1 MERTA
6 LLIRCSKEE
15 AERVRIEAEKQR
27 RTISGYV
34 LQIMGRA
41 IEIEDRLLA
50 KINPYSPINQTF
62 SRKSLTGE
70 GPRTAILVRCSILE
84 AERIREAARR
94 RDFPIN
100 GFVLQALKRSW
111 ASELHPPILN
121 AGNQAARQTAPSSQA
136 STS

>member
-41 IEIEDRLLA
+41 IEIENRLLA
-50 KINPYSPINQTF
+50 KIDPYNAVNQVF
-62 SRKSLTGE
+62 SRKSLIGA
-70 GPRTAILVRCSILE
+70 GPRTAILVRCSVLE
-84 AERIREAARR
+84 AERIREVARR
-94 RDFPIN
+94 RDLPIN
-100 GFVLQALKRSW
+100 AFVLQALRRSW
-111 ASELHPPILN
+111 ANELNPHLHS
-121 AGNQAARQTAPSSQA
+121 AADQSARQSAAASQ
-136 STS
+136 T

>member
-34 LQIMGRA
+34 LQIMSRA
-41 IEIEDRLLA
+41 IEIENRLLA
-50 KINPYSPINQTF
+50 KIDPYTAVNQVF
-62 SRKSLTGE
+62 SRKSLIGA
-70 GPRTAILVRCSILE
+70 GPRTAILVRCSVLE

-94 RDFPIN
+94 RDLPIN
-100 GFVLQALKRSW
+100 AFVLQALRRSW
-111 ASELHPPILN
+111 ANELNPHLRS
-121 AGNQAARQTAPSSQA
+121 AANQPTHQSAPVSQA
-136 STS
+136 

>member
-15 AERVRIEAEKQR
+15 AERVRIEADKQR

-41 IEIEDRLLA
+41 IEIENRLLA
-50 KINPYSPINQTF
+50 KINPYTAVNQVF
-62 SRKSLTGE
+62 NRKSLIGA
-70 GPRTAILVRCSILE
+70 GPRTAILVRCSVLE

-94 RDFPIN
+94 RDLPIN
-100 GFVLQALKRSW
+100 AFVLGALRRSW
-111 ASELHPPILN
+111 AVELKPPSPPAAN
-121 AGNQAARQTAPSSQA
+121 EAARQSATASQA
-136 STS
+136 

>member
-34 LQIMGRA
+34 LQIMSRA
-41 IEIEDRLLA
+41 IEIENRLLA
-50 KINPYSPINQTF
+50 KIDPYTAVNQVF
-62 SRKSLTGE
+62 SRKSLIGA
-70 GPRTAILVRCSILE
+70 GPRTAILVRCSVLE

-94 RDFPIN
+94 RDLPIN
-100 GFVLQALKRSW
+100 AFVLQALKRSW
-111 ASELHPPILN
+111 ANELNPHLRS
-121 AGNQAARQTAPSSQA
+121 AANQPTHQSAPASQA
-136 STS
+136 

>member
-34 LQIMGRA
+34 LQIMSRA
-41 IEIEDRLLA
+41 IEIENRLLA
-50 KINPYSPINQTF
+50 KIDPYNAVNQVF
-62 SRKSLTGE
+62 SRKSLIGA
-70 GPRTAILVRCSILE
+70 GPRTAILVRCSVLE

-94 RDFPIN
+94 RDLPIN
-100 GFVLQALKRSW
+100 AFVLQALKRSW
-111 ASELHPPILN
+111 ANELNPHLRS
-121 AGNQAARQTAPSSQA
+121 AANQPTHQSAPASQA
-136 STS
+136 

>member
-41 IEIEDRLLA
+41 IEIEERLLA
-50 KINPYSPINQTF
+50 KIDPYTAGNQVF
-62 SRKSLTGE
+62 SRKSLIGA
-70 GPRTAILVRCSILE
+70 GPRTAILVRCSVLE
-84 AERIREAARR
+84 AERTREAARR
-94 RDFPIN
+94 RDLPIN
-100 GFVLQALKRSW
+100 AFVLQALRRSW
-111 ASELHPPILN
+111 ANELNPHLHS
-121 AGNQAARQTAPSSQA
+121 AADQSARQSAAASQ
-136 STS
+136 T

>member
-34 LQIMGRA
+34 LQIMSRA
-41 IEIEDRLLA
+41 IEIENRLRA
-50 KINPYSPINQTF
+50 KIDPYTAVNQVF
-62 SRKSLTGE
+62 SRKSLIGA
-70 GPRTAILVRCSILE
+70 GPRTAILVRCSVLE

-94 RDFPIN
+94 RDLPIN
-100 GFVLQALKRSW
+100 AFVLQALKRSW
-111 ASELHPPILN
+111 ANELNPHLRS
-121 AGNQAARQTAPSSQA
+121 AANQPTHQSAPASQA
-136 STS
+136 